1 MRRVLGSR
9 RHRHD
14 VGAAAVEFALV
25 LPVLLVLVIGI
36 VNYGLWFN
44 DSLSMRQ
51 GVREGARRAAV
62 LNPSTACTGTG
73 MAAYACTT
81 RAQLVES
88 GGVAA
93 VKVFAPSGW
102 VRGQE
107 VVVCALVTAV
117 NFTTV
122 VPMPAG
128 GLIKSRTVMSIE
140 NVTPMPTD
148 FSYQDAAPTGGDWT
162 WCTS

>member
-1 MRRVLGSR
+1 MRRNLRDR
-9 RHRHD
+9 RHRRD
-14 VGAAAVEFALV
+14 GGAAAVEFALV

-62 LNPSTACTGTG
+62 LNSTTACTGTG

-81 RAQLVES
+81 RAQMVES

-93 VKVFAPSGW
+93 VKVFAPNGW

-107 VVVCALVTAV
+107 VVVCGMVTAV
-117 NFTTV
+117 NFTNF

-128 GLIKSRTVMSIE
+128 GLIKSQTTMSIE

-148 FSYQDAAPTGGDWT
+148 AIYADGGDFS
-162 WCTS
+162 WCTP